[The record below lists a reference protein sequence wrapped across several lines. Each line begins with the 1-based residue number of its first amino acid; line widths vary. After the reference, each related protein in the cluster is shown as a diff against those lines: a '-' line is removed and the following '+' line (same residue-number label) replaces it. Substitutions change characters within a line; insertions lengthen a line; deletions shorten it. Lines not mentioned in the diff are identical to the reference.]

1 MEMTLQNEYVFHGF
15 RVRVLMV
22 DGQPHWIAADVCR
35 ILEIG
40 NPSDAIARLD
50 DDESTLVSIEGGPPA
65 GANVVTESGLYSLIL
80 GSRKPQAK
88 AFKRWITHDVLPAI
102 RRKGFYAVQG
112 EKAPDFMDHEQTL
125 VFALEQVR
133 ENKLLK
139 AENKALAVTA
149 SAHEVLTSSVGSCH
163 VADVAKVLGYG
174 EFKFFA
180 QLRKDGILQST
191 FAHKNIPYQEYIDQG
206 YFIVKDRT
214 FRAGDETRIS
224 KTTFVTPKGESWLAK
239 KYGNKAAVSQ
249 RTDTPAS

>member
-1 MEMTLQNEYVFHGF
+1 MEMNEYIFNGSS
-15 RVRVLMV
+15 RVRVV
-22 DGQPHWIAADVCR
+22 VVNGEPRWIATDVCR
-35 ILEIG
+35 ALEIG
-40 NPSDAIARLD
+40 NPREACARLD
-50 DDESTLVSIEGGPPA
+50 EDEVTVISTDGAPPA
-65 GANVVTESGLYSLIL
+65 GFNAVTESGLYSLIL

-88 AFKRWITHDVLPAI
+88 AFKRWITHEVLPAI

-149 SAHEVLTSSVGSCH
+149 SVHEVLTSSVGSCH